1 MSFIS
6 ELNIN
11 GSTSHKFK
19 DKQAHVI
26 LNCTTARSTVAKV
39 VACSGFELY
48 TGAFIFVRFTDTGT
62 TNPSSGNITLNVNN
76 TGAKTCIIGNSN
88 KTVMTYSYSGE
99 FYGNKT
105 HLFVY
110 DGTNWVF
117 IGRDTNTQ
125 NSAGASNKSATKMFI
140 VGATSQT
147 NGITTY
153 SNNKCYVGTDNR
165 LYSDGKKCLVE
176 GESGTDAYVDGTT
189 LYLPTEKA
197 SVNEDGQLIIS

>member
-1 MSFIS
+1 MPYIS
-6 ELNIN
+6 EISPD
-11 GSTSHKFK
+11 GGTSRFDLK

-26 LNCTTARSTVAKV
+26 LTCTTARSTAAKV
-39 VACSGFELY
+39 VACSGFKLY
-48 TGAFIFVRFTDTGT
+48 QGAYVFIRFTDTGT
-62 TNPSSGNITLNVNN
+62 SNPSEGNITLNVNN

-88 KTVMTYSYSGE
+88 KTVMSNTYAGE
-99 FYGNKT
+99 LCGNKM

-125 NSAGASNKSATKMFI
+125 NSAGASNKASTKMFL

-165 LYSDGKKCLVE
+165 LYSDNKKCLVE
-176 GESGTDAYVDGTT
+176 GEGGTDAYVDENT
-189 LYLPTEKA
+189 LYLPTDKA
-197 SVNEDGQLIIS
+197 SVSEGKLIIG